1 MITEILLFLL
11 GLAMV
16 ALGGDSFVG
25 YGVSLA
31 NKLRLPRAVVGATV
45 VAVGTSLPEI
55 VVAVTA
61 AAGGSAR
68 IAAGSAMG
76 SVLYNAALAG
86 GLLALIRP
94 ASGLGRRDLMKRLC
108 FFLLAALM
116 TALSVQKTGALGVG
130 LGIVLLCLFAVYA
143 VTGAAAAQTVSGE
156 ADGGRPELI
165 LVGLLVGALA
175 LYMGSGFIVD
185 NGILLANRLGMP
197 ERLAALT
204 FVSLGTAVPD
214 VAAAV
219 CAALRRQP
227 SLALGNIVGA
237 NIIDLMLVIGIP
249 ALVAPMEAG
258 PPLFRDMAA
267 ACAAMLLLVLPPALT
282 GRLRRWQGAA
292 LLLLLAACLI
302 LNFI

>member
-1 MITEILLFLL
+1 MAAEIALFLL
-11 GLAMV
+11 GLVMV
-16 ALGGDSFVG
+16 TLGGDSFVG

-31 NKLRLPRAVVGATV
+31 EKLRLPRATVGATV

-86 GLLALIRP
+86 GILVLICPVR
-94 ASGLGRRDLMKRLC
+94 GLGRRDLCRRLC
-108 FFLLAALM
+108 FFLLAACM
-116 TALSVQKTGALGVG
+116 TSLSASKTGSLGVG

-143 VTGAAAAQTVSGE
+143 LTSAVGVGAVPAG
-156 ADGGRPELI
+156 DGNARTELI
-165 LVGLLVGALA
+165 IVGLLVGALA
-175 LYMGSGFIVD
+175 LYLGSGFIVD

-197 ERLAALT
+197 ERLVALT
-204 FVSLGTAVPD
+204 FVSLGTAIPD
-214 VAAAV
+214 VAAV
-219 CAALRRQP
+219 LCAAARKQP

-237 NIIDLMLVIGIP
+237 NIINLLLVIGIP
-249 ALVAPMEAG
+249 AVVAPMEAEN
-258 PPLFRDMAA
+258 LIFRDIAVA
-267 ACAAMLLLVLPPALT
+267 SAAMLVLTLPPVAAGKT
-282 GRLRRWQGAA
+282 YRWQGAV
-292 LLLLLAACLI
+292 LLLMLAAYLT

>member
-16 ALGGDSFVG
+16 TLGGDSFVG

-31 NKLRLPRAVVGATV
+31 KKLRLPRAAVGATV

-86 GLLALIRP
+86 GLLALICP

-116 TALSVQKTGALGVG
+116 TALSAQKTGILGVG

-143 VTGAAAAQTVSGE
+143 VTSAAGVGAVSGE

-185 NGILLANRLGMP
+185 NGILLANRLGLP
-197 ERLAALT
+197 ERLVALT

-219 CAALRRQP
+219 CAALRKQP
-227 SLALGNIVGA
+227 SLALGNIIGA
-237 NIIDLMLVIGIP
+237 NIINLVLVVGIP
-249 ALVAPMEAG
+249 ALVAPMEAE
-258 PPLFRDMAA
+258 PLIFRDMAA
-267 ACAAMLLLVLPPALT
+267 ACAAMLLLTLPPIFNGKT
-282 GRLRRWQGAA
+282 RRWQGVA
-292 LLLLLAACLI
+292 LLLLLAAYLAANLI
-302 LNFI
+302 